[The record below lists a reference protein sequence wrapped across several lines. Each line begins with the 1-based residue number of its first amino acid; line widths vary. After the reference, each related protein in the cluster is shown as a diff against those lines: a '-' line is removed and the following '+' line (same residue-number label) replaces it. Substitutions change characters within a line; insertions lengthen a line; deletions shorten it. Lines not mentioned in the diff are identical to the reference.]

1 MNHIRK
7 EARTSKRFPWY
18 ITPIFFLIVFLLFFS
33 IFVIPMGVGQ
43 AINTLMNTAYY
54 ILMNTVFYIMAIAV
68 IAGAI
73 SELLSEYGVVR
84 LINVLQFKSINFSA
98 LSFLHSPTLTSIH
111 DHWKNHS
118 LD

>member
-43 AINTLMNTAYY
+43 AI
-54 ILMNTVFYIMAIAV
+54 AV
-68 IAGAI
+68 
-73 SELLSEYGVVR
+73 LP
-84 LINVLQFKSINFSA
+84 A
-98 LSFLHSPTLTSIH
+98 LAVTEPPSVAV
-111 DHWKNHS
+111 
-118 LD
+118 